1 MAEHQRKL
9 ESQRAS
15 YERQASDLRA
25 SISALTSK
33 VDELFIELR
42 RKTEECEVYRVSLV
56 EREREVVEKE
66 VRIGEREGEV
76 ERLVRELEEARGLGM
91 PIRPTVSVLY
101 LYAVSNALIGN
112 LGRYER
118 FEWKRGRWD
127 LDS

>member
-1 MAEHQRKL
+1 MAENQRKL

-66 VRIGEREGEV
+66 VRIEEREGEV
-76 ERLVRELEEARGLGM
+76 ERLVRELEEARVLGM

-118 FEWKRGRWD
+118 FEWTRGRWD